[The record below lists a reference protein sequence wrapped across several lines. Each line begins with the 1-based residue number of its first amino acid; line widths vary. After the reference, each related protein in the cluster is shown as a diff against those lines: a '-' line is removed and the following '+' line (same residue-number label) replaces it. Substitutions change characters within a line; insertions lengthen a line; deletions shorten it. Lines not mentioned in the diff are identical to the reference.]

1 MYDSGTY
8 AGIDV
13 ATKGVWFSTTGLPE
27 DNFIPKVAA
36 HGCPAG
42 LVAHF
47 LKSLFY
53 FLLLLL

>member
-13 ATKGVWFSTTGLPE
+13 TTQGVWFSTTGLPE

-42 LVAHF
+42 LVVT
-47 LKSLFY
+47 S
-53 FLLLLL
+53 